1 MREGREMAR
10 KEKKVE
16 LIGQIKEKLDR
27 AEVVIATD
35 YRGLTVADIS
45 DLRKKLRE
53 QGVEYRVVKN
63 TLAAFAATES
73 GKPALSELLT
83 GPTAIAFGYDDVI
96 QPAKVLMDYQRVSK
110 GLIKIKGG
118 LLGDKLLT
126 EADIVAL
133 SKMPPK
139 DELVAK
145 CVGLVKSPLYRLVT
159 VLNGNLQGLVTLLQ
173 ARVKQLEGG

>member
-1 MREGREMAR
+1 MAK

-63 TLAAFAATES
+63 TLAAFAATEC
-73 GKPALSELLT
+73 GKPNLSEFLA
-83 GPTAIAFGYDDVI
+83 GPTALAFGYDDVI
-96 QPAKVLMDYQRVSK
+96 QPAKVLLDYQRASK
-110 GLIKIKGG
+110 GIISIKGG
-118 LLGDKLLT
+118 LLADRLLT
-126 EADIVAL
+126 EEDIVAL
-133 SKMPPK
+133 SKMPSK
-139 DELVAK
+139 DELIGK
-145 CVGLVKSPLYRLVT
+145 CVGLIQSPIYRLLA
-159 VLNGNLQGLVTLLQ
+159 VLNGNLQGLVSLLQ